1 MWNYGNTKKQ
11 YHIIMS
17 SNDTQKIYQTFL
29 QCLHQVS
36 PEPDP
41 EVSSIIHSPNFNS
54 TTYTTILRS
63 NIRNRRFNTAS
74 TPKPT
79 LIITP
84 TKESHVQ
91 AAVLCAKKLGIQLLT
106 RSGGHDYNG
115 RSYVSH
121 EKKFILLDMF
131 SLHNVSVD
139 IATETAVVQTGA
151 QLGELYYRIWE
162 KSKVHGFPAGVCPTV
177 GVGGHVS
184 GGGYGTM
191 IRKYGL
197 SVDHVVDARIVDAN
211 GRVLDRESM
220 GEDLFWAVRGGG
232 GASFGV
238 VLSYTVKLVPV
249 PKIHTVFLVSRTIAE
264 NAIDLVYKWQTAAPT
279 IDRDL
284 FIRVMLMPKVLN
296 NKKTV
301 QASFIAHFLG
311 DSERLLKLMN
321 ESFPELQVKKED
333 CLEVNWVESVFFW
346 ANLDYRSPVA
356 VLLDRHSDTV
366 NFLIRKSDYVQT
378 PISRPGW
385 ESIFNKLFELGKCG
399 FYLNPYGGIMEEI
412 PADATPCP
420 HRAGNL
426 FKIQYSMNWTED
438 DPELDEKY
446 LNETRV
452 LFEFMTK
459 FVSKNPRGAFLNY
472 RDLDIGV
479 MVGTGESGYHSGKV
493 YGEKYFKENFDR
505 LVKVKTAVDPDNF
518 FRTEQS
524 IPPLPRVKT
533 PEQFLF
539 SRI

>member
-1 MWNYGNTKKQ
+1 
-11 YHIIMS
+11 MS
-17 SNDTQKIYQTFL
+17 SNDTHIIYQTFL
-29 QCLHQVS
+29 QCLQQLS

-41 EVSSIIHSPNFNS
+41 DISTIIHSPDFNA
-54 TTYTTILRS
+54 TTYTTILQS
-63 NIRNRRFNTAS
+63 NIRNRRFTTAK
-74 TPKPT
+74 TPKPI

-91 AAVLCAKKLGIQLLT
+91 AAVICAKNLSVQLLT

-131 SLHNVSVD
+131 NLHNVSVD
-139 IATETAVVQTGA
+139 MSTKTAVVQTGA

-162 KSKVHGFPAGVCPTV
+162 KSEVHGFPAGVCPTV

-197 SVDHVVDARIVDAN
+197 SVDHVVDARIVDAE

-220 GEDLFWAVRGGG
+220 GEDLFWAICGGG

-238 VLSYTVKLVPV
+238 VLSYTVKLVSV
-249 PKIHTVFLVSRTIAE
+249 PKVNTVFRIDKTVAE
-264 NAIDLVYKWQTAAPT
+264 NAVDLVYKWQSVAPKM
-279 IDRDL
+279 DRDL
-284 FIRVMLMPKVLN
+284 FIRVILMPETVNK
-296 NKKTV
+296 KKTV

-311 DSERLLKLMN
+311 DSDRLLKEMSN
-321 ESFPELQVKKED
+321 TFPELCVSKED
-333 CLEVNWVESVFFW
+333 CLEVSWVESVFFW
-346 ANLDYRSPVA
+346 ANLDYKSPA
-356 VLLDRHSDTV
+356 ELLLDRHSDTV

-378 PISRPGW
+378 PISRLGW
-385 ESIFNKLFELGKCG
+385 ESIFNKLVELGKCG

-412 PADATPCP
+412 KADATPCP

-438 DPELDEKY
+438 DPKLDEKY
-446 LNETRV
+446 LNQTRV

-459 FVSKNPRGAFLNY
+459 FVSKNTRGAFLNY

-479 MVGTGESGYHSGKV
+479 MVGSGVSGYNSGKV

-505 LVKVKTAVDPDNF
+505 LVKVKTTVDPDNF

-533 PEQFLF
+533 PEAFLF